1 MKENLIQE
9 KSFQFAVK
17 VVDLC
22 RKLKAHN
29 EHVISKQLLRAG
41 TSIGANV
48 EEALAAES
56 KADFIHN
63 RPLKLLNSFSKEIL
77 LSFHINPDVFYLI
90 HSNKVLKI
98 LI

>member
-9 KSFQFAVK
+9 KTFQFAVK

-22 RKLKAHN
+22 SKLRTHN

-48 EEALAAES
+48 EEALATES
-56 KADFIHN
+56 KADFIH
-63 RPLKLLNSFSKEIL
+63 KMSIASKEKKL
-77 LSFHINPDVFYLI
+77 GKHIIGFV
-90 HSNKVLKI
+90 
-98 LI
+98 